1 MLKHILLWLLP
12 TIHSQEHHIW
22 LQTEGLQPLHAH
34 TNKPKTYL
42 KAYTVLNLEN
52 AMALERLGSSLYEA
66 LKKVFRASIIDEAT
80 VKELVH
86 DVQKAL
92 LQADVNVQLVLDISK
107 RIEERAL
114 KEKVPPGVSRR
125 EHVIK
130 VVYEELTRFLGEKP
144 VLIKMEPGKRKV
156 MMLVGIQGSGKTTAA
171 VKLARYFQKRGLKPA
186 LICADTYR
194 PGAYAQLQQLANR
207 INVPLFGELNTKD
220 PVRIAFEGLKQ
231 FDDRDIVIID
241 TAGRHKEEQELIK
254 EMMTLEKKIK
264 PDEVM
269 LVIDGTIGQQA
280 MIQAKAFNEATPIGS
295 ILVTKL
301 DGSAR
306 GGGALSAVA
315 ATGAPIKFIGTGEKI
330 EDIEPFIPSRFVGRL
345 LGMGDLETLLEKV
358 REAEV
363 RVPKKKAKAI
373 LSGKFTLTDM
383 YEQFE
388 AMKGMGPFRKLL
400 KMLPGG
406 VSYDIPEDMLNTAE
420 DRLEKW
426 RVVIQSMTPE
436 ERDDPR
442 VFNSSRVRRVARG
455 SGASEKEVKE
465 LLKQYSMMRRMLKT
479 LRRKKKLPFFGKG
492 LPTDFK

>member
-1 MLKHILLWLLP
+1 
-12 TIHSQEHHIW
+12 
-22 LQTEGLQPLHAH
+22 
-34 TNKPKTYL
+34 
-42 KAYTVLNLEN
+42 
-52 AMALERLGSSLYEA
+52 MALEHLGSSLYEA
-66 LKKVFRASIIDEAT
+66 LKKVFRASIVDEAT
-80 VKELVH
+80 VKELVR
-86 DVQKAL
+86 DIQRAL
-92 LQADVNVQLVLDISK
+92 LQADVNVKLVFDISK

-114 KEKVPPGVSRR
+114 KEKVPPGISRR

-144 VLIKMEPGKRKV
+144 VPIKMEPGKRKV
-156 MMLVGIQGSGKTTAA
+156 IMLVGIQGSGKTTAA
-171 VKLARYFQKRGLKPA
+171 AKFARYFQKRGLKPA
-186 LICADTYR
+186 LICVDTYR
-194 PGAYAQLQQLANR
+194 PGAYAQLQQLAHR
-207 INVPLFGELNTKD
+207 INVPLYGDLKAKD
-220 PVRIAFEGLKQ
+220 PVKIALDGLKQ
-231 FDDRDIVIID
+231 FSDKDIIIID

-254 EMMTLEKKIK
+254 EMKMLEKSIK

-269 LVIDGTIGQQA
+269 LVVDGTIGQQA

-315 ATGAPIKFIGTGEKI
+315 ATGAPIKFISTGEKT

-345 LGMGDLETLLEKV
+345 LGMGDLETLLERV

-363 RVPKKKAKAI
+363 KVPEKKARAI

-383 YEQFE
+383 YEWFE
-388 AMKGMGPFRKLL
+388 SMKGMGPFRKLL
-400 KMLPGG
+400 KMIPGM
-406 VSYDIPEDMLNTAE
+406 SYDIPEDMLNMAE

-436 ERDDPR
+436 EKDNPKI
-442 VFNSSRVRRVARG
+442 FNASRIRRVARG
-455 SGASEKEVKE
+455 SGTGEKEVKE

-479 LRRKKKLPFFGKG
+479 LRRKKRLPFFGKG
-492 LPTDFK
+492 LPLEFK

>member
-1 MLKHILLWLLP
+1 
-12 TIHSQEHHIW
+12 
-22 LQTEGLQPLHAH
+22 
-34 TNKPKTYL
+34 
-42 KAYTVLNLEN
+42 
-52 AMALERLGSSLYEA
+52 MALEHLGSSLYEA
-66 LKKVFRASIIDEAT
+66 LKKIFKASVVDEAT
-80 VKELVH
+80 VKQLTR
-86 DVQKAL
+86 DIQRAL
-92 LQADVNVQLVLDISK
+92 LQADVNVKLVLDISK

-114 KEKVPPGVSRR
+114 KEKVPPGISRR

-144 VLIKMEPGKRKV
+144 VPIRMEPGKKKV
-156 MMLVGIQGSGKTTAA
+156 IMLVGIQGSGKTTAIA
-171 VKLARYFQKRGLKPA
+171 KLARYFQKRGLKPG
-186 LICADTYR
+186 LICTDTYR

-207 INVPLFGELNTKD
+207 INVPMYGDLKAKD
-220 PVRIAFEGLKQ
+220 PVKIALNGLKQ
-231 FDDRDIVIID
+231 YSDKDIVLID

-254 EMMTLEKKIK
+254 EMKMLEKHIK

-280 MIQAKAFNEATPIGS
+280 MVQAKAFNEATPIGS

-330 EDIEPFIPSRFVGRL
+330 EDIESFIPSRFVGRL

-363 RVPKKKAKAI
+363 KVPEKKAKAI

-400 KMLPGG
+400 KMLPGM
-406 VSYDIPEDMLNTAE
+406 SYDVPEDMLNMAE
-420 DRLEKW
+420 NRLEKW
-426 RVVIQSMTPE
+426 RVMIQSMTPE
-436 ERDDPR
+436 EKNNPKI
-442 VFNSSRVRRVARG
+442 FNSSRIKRVSRG
-455 SGASEKEVKE
+455 SGTSEKEVKE

-479 LRRKKKLPFFGKG
+479 LRRKKKLPFLGKG
-492 LPTDFK
+492 LPLEFK

>member
-1 MLKHILLWLLP
+1 MSLDH
-12 TIHSQEHHIW
+12 
-22 LQTEGLQPLHAH
+22 
-34 TNKPKTYL
+34 
-42 KAYTVLNLEN
+42 
-52 AMALERLGSSLYEA
+52 LGSSLYEA
-66 LKKVFRASIIDEAT
+66 LKKVFKASVIDEAT

-86 DVQKAL
+86 DIQKAL
-92 LQADVNVQLVLDISK
+92 LQADVNVKLVLDISK

-114 KEKVPPGVSRR
+114 KEKVPQGISRR

-144 VLIKMEPGKRKV
+144 VPIKTEVGKRKV
-156 MMLVGIQGSGKTTAA
+156 MMLVGIQGSGKTTATA
-171 VKLARYFQKRGLKPA
+171 KLARYFQKKGLKSA
-186 LICADTYR
+186 VICVDTYR
-194 PGAYAQLQQLANR
+194 PGAYAQLQQLTGR
-207 INVPLFGELNTKD
+207 MNVPFYGDLKAKD
-220 PVRIAFEGLKQ
+220 PVKIASEGLKQ
-231 FDDRDIVIID
+231 FSDKDIVIID
-241 TAGRHKEEQELIK
+241 TAGRHKEEQDLIK
-254 EMMTLEKKIK
+254 EMKNLEKHLK

-280 MIQAKAFNEATPIGS
+280 TVQAKAFHEATPIGS

-345 LGMGDLETLLEKV
+345 LGMGDLETLIEKV

-363 RVPKKKAKAI
+363 KVPDKKAKAI

-388 AMKGMGPFRKLL
+388 AMKGVGTFRKLL
-400 KMLPGG
+400 KMLPGM
-406 VSYDIPEDMLNTAE
+406 SYNIPEDMLNTAE
-420 DRLEKW
+420 GRLEKW
-426 RVVIQSMTPE
+426 RVMIQSMTHKE
-436 ERDDPR
+436 KDDPKI
-442 VFNSSRVRRVARG
+442 FNASRIKRVARG
-455 SGASEKEVKE
+455 SGTTEKEVKE
-465 LLKQYSMMRRMLKT
+465 LLKQYLMMRRMMKT

-492 LPTDFK
+492 MPLDFK